1 MITDIQSFQ
10 QVIKFNCMIHGHQ
23 VSALSCPSPRNA
35 RFIKQKEMRQ
45 GGADLKLLWERTMQ
59 DMNWRRKSETTRNLL
74 VMMIST
80 RTVLKLSS
88 WNQFVSVE
96 LAPYFWDYVKC
107 CPPKSGPIYIF
118 GSLMSCWGFSLCPI
132 GNDCCFLQ
140 DKCCVQLAQ
149 ENIN

>member
-1 MITDIQSFQ
+1 
-10 QVIKFNCMIHGHQ
+10 

-96 LAPYFWDYVKC
+96 LAPYF
-107 CPPKSGPIYIF
+107 
-118 GSLMSCWGFSLCPI
+118 
-132 GNDCCFLQ
+132 
-140 DKCCVQLAQ
+140 
-149 ENIN
+149 